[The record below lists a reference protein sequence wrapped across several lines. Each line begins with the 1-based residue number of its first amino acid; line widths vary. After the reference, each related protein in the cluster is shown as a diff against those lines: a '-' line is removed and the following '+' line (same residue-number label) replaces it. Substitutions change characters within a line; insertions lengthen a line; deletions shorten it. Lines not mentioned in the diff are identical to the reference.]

1 MYGNALATVS
11 APHRLLWWSVLGVL
25 LSCAGCGTTRQY
37 EATAQLLASDA
48 VDTAIAKID
57 FTPLSGQKV
66 YFDPQFIKNYKGIG
80 FTNAEYVISSM
91 RQQMIAAGLKL
102 QENET
107 QADFVLE
114 GRIGALGTDDHE
126 VVYGVPST
134 TGISAAAS
142 AVSTV
147 AGVPTIPGIPELSV
161 ARRKDQVS
169 AAKIGVFAYERET
182 GERVWQSGMSVARA
196 TAKDT
201 WLFGIGPFQKGTIYD
216 DKLRFAGSPL
226 DHQTIAARRG
236 FKGKIAAYREE
247 ALFADLTQTD
257 EVVPPEPEKK
267 LEEPGKIQLA
277 SGEKEAPKAKE
288 PSEKP
293 SDED

>member
-1 MYGNALATVS
+1 
-11 APHRLLWWSVLGVL
+11 
-25 LSCAGCGTTRQY
+25 
-37 EATAQLLASDA
+37 
-48 VDTAIAKID
+48 
-57 FTPLSGQKV
+57 
-66 YFDPQFIKNYKGIG
+66 
-80 FTNAEYVISSM
+80 
-91 RQQMIAAGLKL
+91 
-102 QENET
+102 
-107 QADFVLE
+107 
-114 GRIGALGTDDHE
+114 
-126 VVYGVPST
+126 VVYGIPST

-236 FKGKIAAYREE
+236 IRGKIAAYRDE
-247 ALFADLTQTD
+247 ALFADLT
-257 EVVPPEPEKK
+257 PPDDVETMDPEEQ
-267 LEEPGKIQLA
+267 LEEPGRIQLA
-277 SGEKEAPKAKE
+277 SGEKEVPKAERASAK
-288 PSEKP
+288 PSE
-293 SDED
+293 ED